1 MCEETIDR
9 IGNNLEKL
17 IQENMHE
24 VQVLEEV
31 PI

>member
-1 MCEETIDR
+1 MREETIDR